1 MKRQES
7 REMAMILLFES
18 TFRDSDAEEILKDA
32 AEFQENIS
40 NFSKELFLGAFKH
53 IARIDEIIE
62 KYSKS
67 WKKERLS
74 RVVISILRLSVFEI
88 IYNDTPCEISINEA
102 VLLTKKYSTP
112 EEAQF
117 VNGILGSVSKD
128 LESLKANKD
137 EE

>member
-1 MKRQES
+1 
-7 REMAMILLFES
+7 MILLFES
-18 TFRDSDAEEILKDA
+18 TFSDSDAEEILKDA